1 MIHEL
6 EKLIQERQASPKE
19 GSYTSYLFDQ
29 GVDKIAKKFGEESF
43 EVVIAALNDEDLVE
57 ESADLLYHLLVLLAA
72 KGVSLQDVETLLAK
86 RHGTTTPAKPRRD
99 VTDW

>member
-6 EKLIQERQASPKE
+6 EKLIQERKTTPKD
-19 GSYTSYLFDQ
+19 GSYTTYLFES

-43 EVVIAALNDEDLVE
+43 EVVIAALQDENVVE
-57 ESADLLYHLLVLLAA
+57 EAADVIYHLLVLLAA
-72 KGVSLQDVETLLAK
+72 KGVSLEDVETLLSE

-99 VTDW
+99 VEDW

>member
-43 EVVIAALNDEDLVE
+43 
-57 ESADLLYHLLVLLAA
+57 
-72 KGVSLQDVETLLAK
+72 
-86 RHGTTTPAKPRRD
+86 
-99 VTDW
+99 